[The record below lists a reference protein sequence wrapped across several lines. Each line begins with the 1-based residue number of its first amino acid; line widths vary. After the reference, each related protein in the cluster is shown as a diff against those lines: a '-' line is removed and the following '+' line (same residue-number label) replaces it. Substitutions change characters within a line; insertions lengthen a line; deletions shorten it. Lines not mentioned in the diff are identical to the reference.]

1 MECSIR
7 QRLSLSMECLNSVW
21 LISSKLFFF
30 CKCMECSMAQYLQK
44 GMELFE
50 YFPFKE
56 LHRAFFLYWC
66 GVLNEVNNEFLTW
79 RALCHTFLCITME
92 YSMRQNLTKAMENS
106 TLLQFKFNLN
116 LNTTSNQSQSQL
128 HFNLSPNSTLTSS
141 SNPVLIQPQLNF
153 RLNLSISSTS
163 TITSTQ
169 YGCGIKAT

>member
-1 MECSIR
+1 MTVIHIHEKSKGAMVLTYPR
-7 QRLSLSMECLNSVW
+7 KSW
-21 LISSKLFFF
+21 FLIFGLGGQICPPNMNRVKLTMIQKLHVVLFF

-44 GMELFE
+44 GVELFE

-116 LNTTSNQSQSQL
+116 LNTTSTQSQPKPQI
-128 HFNLSPNSTLTSS
+128 NLS
-141 SNPVLIQPQLNF
+141 LNYT
-153 RLNLSISSTS
+153 STS
-163 TITSTQ
+163 APTQ
-169 YGCGIKAT
+169 P